1 MRIRMKQTI
10 SGTRNGEEWPARG
23 EIADIPTGEAQHLVA
38 SGIAEEVAAG
48 GPEDD
53 SENQDPDGTP
63 EDQRNTEPNPLVPPV
78 ETATAPATA
87 EKRPASTGKAPAAK
101 PAKE

>member
-10 SGTRNGEEWPARG
+10 SGTRNGQEWPARG

-38 SGIAEEVAAG
+38 SGIAEEVT
-48 GPEDD
+48 D
-53 SENQDPDGTP
+53 
-63 EDQRNTEPNPLVPPV
+63 TEGQEPQV

-87 EKRPASTGKAPAAK
+87 EKRPATTGKAPAAK
-101 PAKE
+101 TPKE

>member
-38 SGIAEEVAAG
+38 SGIAEEVHAEEEPENE
-48 GPEDD
+48 GPDD
-53 SENQDPDGTP
+53 RSKGEDPDGNTD
-63 EDQRNTEPNPLVPPV
+63 DQVPPV
-78 ETATAPATA
+78 ETATAPDTA
-87 EKRPASTGKAPAAK
+87 EKRSTTARKTAATK
-101 PAKE
+101 PTKE